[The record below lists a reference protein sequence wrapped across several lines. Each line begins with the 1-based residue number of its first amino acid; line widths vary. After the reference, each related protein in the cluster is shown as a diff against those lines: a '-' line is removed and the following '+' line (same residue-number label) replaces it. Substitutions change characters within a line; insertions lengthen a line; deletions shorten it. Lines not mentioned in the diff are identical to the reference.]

1 MPRQGSRS
9 ASSAGHG
16 TMFASHTAS
25 ALRKQS
31 SAEQNRRTGALRG
44 KGRGGACTDSTCVQR
59 SPVTAGI
66 AQLPRVSVA
75 AYGESADTQHPRLS
89 VTPSMLSLTLQQAQA
104 HKDRRG
110 AGAATVARTA
120 MAAVSTHRT
129 PRQTEGMRGT
139 PEDSAHTTIGQRKS
153 RSGLDSATISSPGD
167 ASPRQSLRS

>member
-1 MPRQGSRS
+1 M
-9 ASSAGHG
+9 
-16 TMFASHTAS
+16 TA
-25 ALRKQS
+25 
-31 SAEQNRRTGALRG
+31 
-44 KGRGGACTDSTCVQR
+44 
-59 SPVTAGI
+59 
-66 AQLPRVSVA
+66 LPRVSVA
-75 AYGESADTQHPRLS
+75 AFTHGESADTQHPRLS
-89 VTPSMLSLTLQQAQA
+89 VTPSMLGLTLQQAQA